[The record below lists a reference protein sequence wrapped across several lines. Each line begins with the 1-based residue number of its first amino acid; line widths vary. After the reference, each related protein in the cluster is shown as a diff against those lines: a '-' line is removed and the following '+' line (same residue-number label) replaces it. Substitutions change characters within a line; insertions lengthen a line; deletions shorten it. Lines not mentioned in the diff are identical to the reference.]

1 MMGGVIV
8 THGLLGQELLN
19 AVKGIVGKISSLESV
34 SIGWEGDV
42 DEGKGKINKALKEVD
57 RGSGVVLFT
66 DMFGGTPSNMAFSFL
81 EKGKVEVITGTNL
94 PMLLKFTFVQKST
107 DLADVARS
115 VYEDGKNS
123 IYLAS
128 RIYEKQQEER

>member
-1 MMGGVIV
+1 MIGGVIV

-19 AVKGIVGKISSLESV
+19 AVKGIVGKISCLESV
-34 SIGWEGDV
+34 SIGWEDDV

-66 DMFGGTPSNMAFSFL
+66 DKFGGTPSNMAFSFL

>member
-1 MMGGVIV
+1 M
-8 THGLLGQELLN
+8 
-19 AVKGIVGKISSLESV
+19 
-34 SIGWEGDV
+34 

>member
-1 MMGGVIV
+1 MIGGVIV

-19 AVKGIVGKISSLESV
+19 AVKGIVGKISCLESV
-34 SIGWEGDV
+34 SIGWEDDV
-42 DEGKGKINKALKEVD
+42 DEGKGTINKALKEVD

>member
-1 MMGGVIV
+1 
-8 THGLLGQELLN
+8 
-19 AVKGIVGKISSLESV
+19 
-34 SIGWEGDV
+34 
-42 DEGKGKINKALKEVD
+42 
-57 RGSGVVLFT
+57 
-66 DMFGGTPSNMAFSFL
+66 
-81 EKGKVEVITGTNL
+81 
-94 PMLLKFTFVQKST
+94 MLLKFTFVQKST